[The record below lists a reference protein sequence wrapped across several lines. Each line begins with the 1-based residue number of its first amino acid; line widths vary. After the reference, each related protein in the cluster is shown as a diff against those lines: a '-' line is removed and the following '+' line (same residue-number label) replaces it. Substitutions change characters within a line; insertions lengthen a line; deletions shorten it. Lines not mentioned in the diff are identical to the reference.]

1 MQEDE
6 GGKRTCDMH
15 FSMYN
20 ESTQQAWYANHRTL
34 GQSSNRGAYCARLC
48 VQQVLHVRSNIMDLK
63 NKRGKVLHH
72 KLPPRLVDSYGRL
85 PTTPAQYRKTKAN
98 LRKPILAKRIAIA
111 RARRI
116 EAERIR
122 VGALRRRTASFLILS
137 HNELARRAQG
147 FARRAQARRAQGKTD
162 KERFGSDRFKSRFSL
177 VTCRLRK
184 TVDCVRVAKSKRKC
198 QVHKSTFCHAIQGYG
213 DAAYT
218 GMPNVPSVHAPTR
231 AEKDMCKTFP
241 DACAFTTVMN

>member
-1 MQEDE
+1 MI
-6 GGKRTCDMH
+6 
-15 FSMYN
+15 
-20 ESTQQAWYANHRTL
+20 
-34 GQSSNRGAYCARLC
+34 
-48 VQQVLHVRSNIMDLK
+48 RSNIMDLK

-85 PTTPAQYRKTKAN
+85 PTTSAQFRKTQAN
-98 LRKPILAKRIAIA
+98 LRNPILAKRIYIA

-147 FARRAQARRAQGKTD
+147 QARRAQGKTD
-162 KERFGSDRFKSRFSL
+162 TENFGSDRIDSHFSL

-184 TVDCVRVAKSKRKC
+184 IVDCVRVAKSKRK
-198 QVHKSTFCHAIQGYG
+198 
-213 DAAYT
+213 
-218 GMPNVPSVHAPTR
+218 PSVTQFRVTGTQRTLARQMAPPCMPLHEQKRT
-231 AEKDMCKTFP
+231 
-241 DACAFTTVMN
+241 CAKPSRMLARLQQL